1 MSERE
6 VRNLSI
12 PEGLNQERV
21 DAALSRLLG
30 LSRNVIVGLIEAGEI
45 SRDGKAVGKSD
56 RVITGDQLEV
66 ILPASKG
73 EAKLV
78 ATPIDGLKVVYDDEF
93 LIVIDKPVGIAAH
106 PSPGWQGATVVGA
119 IFAAGYQLA
128 TSGAAERQG
137 VVHRLDVGTS
147 GLMVVAKNEIAY
159 SSLKDQFRNRT
170 VSKVYHALV
179 QGHMDPTVGT
189 IDAPI
194 DRHPREDY
202 RFAVVAN
209 GKPSIT
215 HYKTLEVFPAVTLLE
230 IELETGRTHQIRVH
244 FSALHHPLV
253 GDLTY
258 GSDPALAMKLSIS
271 RPWLHAKQLAFDHPG
286 SGERMSFNA
295 EYPADLTRSL
305 EILSDITR

>member
-1 MSERE
+1 MNDRE
-6 VRNLSI
+6 LRSISI

-30 LSRNVIVGLIEAGEI
+30 LSRNVVVGLIESGEVTIAG
-45 SRDGKAVGKSD
+45 KPVGKSD
-56 RVITGDQLEV
+56 RVGLNDQVEIL
-66 ILPASKG
+66 LPAAKTA
-73 EAKLV
+73 AKLV
-78 ATPIDGLKVVYDDEF
+78 ATPIDGLKVVYDDEY

-159 SSLKDQFRNRT
+159 ANLKDQFRNRT
-170 VSKVYHALV
+170 VTKVYHALA
-179 QGHMDPTVGT
+179 QGHLD
-189 IDAPI
+189 PI

-215 HYKTLEVFPAVTLLE
+215 HYKTIEVFPAVTLLE

-244 FSALHHPLV
+244 LSALHHPLV

-258 GSDPALAMKLSIS
+258 GADPALAKRLEIS
-271 RPWLHAKQLAFDHPG
+271 RPWLHAKQIGFDHPANG
-286 SGERMSFNA
+286 QRLTFTA

-305 EILSDITR
+305 EVLSDISR